1 MPVLNSP
8 VFYLNN
14 ELTKEQLDFFD
25 TNGVILFKNFLS
37 KETVSKIIS
46 EVDRIDKEWIEEG
59 RTKVNGILLKFGID
73 EHGNKLIQRSCFL
86 SLFSP
91 FLHEVLQDQRLKAL
105 IPLLRPYE
113 GRIGEN
119 EKDGLVLNH
128 YVRVPNGTFSKMGW
142 HTDSPRDLFL
152 GQKIM
157 PMLNVG
163 IHLDDCPYEN
173 GGLRVLLGTHK
184 QNIFGLMFGKRYYA
198 HNPDKNEMGFNIQAG
213 DLTVHDGRIWHRVQ
227 QSPNFGEKSRRRV
240 LYIPIIT
247 GKYAPKNE
255 KSRTAIYHYF
265 R

>member
-1 MPVLNSP
+1 MPPLDSP
-8 VFYLNN
+8 GFCLGN
-14 ELTKEQLDFFD
+14 ELTNEQLNFFD
-25 TNGVILFKNFLS
+25 KNGAILFRNFLP
-37 KETVSKIIS
+37 KEAVADIIS
-46 EVDRIDKEWIEEG
+46 EINRIDKEWIEEG
-59 RTKVNGILLKFGID
+59 RTKVNGTLLKFGID
-73 EHGNKLIQRSCFL
+73 EHGDKIIQRSCFL

-91 FLHEVLQDQRLKAL
+91 FLHELLKDPRLQAL
-105 IPLLRPYE
+105 LPFLYPYE

-128 YVRVPNGTFSKMGW
+128 YIRVPNGTFSKMGW

-184 QNIFGLMFGKRYYA
+184 QTLLGLMFGKKYYTNA
-198 HNPDKNEMGFNIQAG
+198 PDKNEAGFNIKAG

-247 GKYAPKNE
+247 GKYMPKHE
-255 KSRTAIYHYF
+255 KSRTALYHYF

>member
-8 VFYLNN
+8 AFYLNS
-14 ELTKEQLDFFD
+14 ELTKEQLNFFEK
-25 TNGVILFKNFLS
+25 NGVILFRNFLS
-37 KETVSKIIS
+37 KEAVSTIIS
-46 EVDRIDKEWIEEG
+46 EVNRIDKEWIEEG

-73 EHGNKLIQRSCFL
+73 EQGNKLIQRFCFL

-91 FLHEVLQDQRLKAL
+91 FLHELLHDQRLQAL
-105 IPLLRPYE
+105 LPLLHPHE

-142 HTDSPRDLFL
+142 HTDSPRDWFL
-152 GQKIM
+152 GQRIM

-173 GGLRVLLGTHK
+173 GGLRVLPGTHK
-184 QNIFGLMFGKRYYA
+184 QNIFGLMFGKRYYT

-213 DLTVHDGRIWHRVQ
+213 DLTAHDGRIWHRVQ
-227 QSPNFGEKSRRRV
+227 QSPHFGERSRRRV
-240 LYIPIIT
+240 LYIPIVT
-247 GKYAPKNE
+247 GKFAPKHE
-255 KSRTAIYHYF
+255 KSRTPIYHYF
-265 R
+265 K

>member
-1 MPVLNSP
+1 MPPIDSP
-8 VFYLNN
+8 GFHLGN
-14 ELTKEQLDFFD
+14 ELTSEQLNFFD
-25 TNGVILFKNFLS
+25 KNGAIVFRNFLP
-37 KETVSKIIS
+37 KETVAHIIS
-46 EVDRIDKEWIEEG
+46 EINRIDKEWIEEG
-59 RTKVNGILLKFGID
+59 RTKVNGTLLKFGID
-73 EHGNKLIQRSCFL
+73 EQGDKIIQRSCFL

-91 FLHEVLQDQRLKAL
+91 FLHELLKDPRLQAL
-105 IPLLRPYE
+105 LPLLYPYE
-113 GRIGEN
+113 GRIAEN

-128 YVRVPNGTFSKMGW
+128 YIRVPNGTFSKMGW

-184 QNIFGLMFGKRYYA
+184 QSLLGLMFGKRYYT
-198 HNPDKNEMGFNIQAG
+198 NSPDKNEAGFNITAG
-213 DLTVHDGRIWHRVQ
+213 DLTVHDGRTWHRVQ

-247 GKYAPKNE
+247 GKYMPKHE
-255 KSRTAIYHYF
+255 KSRTALYHYF